1 MWSFVSFGASGC
13 DEPEPTTTRRFA
25 STPFFVR
32 YSAID
37 CARCVESF
45 VLSKPL
51 SSPALSVLP
60 SMRSFVISALS
71 LKIVATCVKT
81 FLDLSFITIF
91 ELPLVYSMSPGMSIL
106 LADFICTPLSVITFL
121 GGGGGGGGASTAVLA
136 GGGGSGGGGGGGGV
150 VPPTFASAPTGHPV
164 VAAPAKPSA
173 VTASRGR
180 NTLRNLMK
188 SSFNEERIL
197 TPALHLRELTP
208 VPGTNRGGD

>member
-1 MWSFVSFGASGC
+1 M
-13 DEPEPTTTRRFA
+13 
-25 STPFFVR
+25 
-32 YSAID
+32 
-37 CARCVESF
+37 ESF

-60 SMRSFVISALS
+60 SMRSFVISLLS
-71 LKIVATCVKT
+71 FKIVATWVRT
-81 FLDLSFITIF
+81 FFDLSFITILA
-91 ELPLVYSMSPGMSIL
+91 LPLWYSMSPGMSIL
-106 LADFICTPLSVITFL
+106 LADFICTPLRVTTFL
-121 GGGGGGGGASTAVLA
+121 AGGGGGGGASTAVLA
-136 GGGGSGGGGGGGGV
+136 GGGGSAGGGGGGGV
-150 VPPTFASAPTGHPV
+150 VPPTFASASAWQPV
-164 VAAPAKPSA
+164 VAAPAKPIA